1 MLEMGGGES
10 HLSKQRN
17 PLLSVTQGC
26 PMGLTPWKETETG
39 DRRHPQGPLPTM
51 VFPLQGH

>member
-1 MLEMGGGES
+1 MLEIGGES
-10 HLSKQRN
+10 YLSKQRSP
-17 PLLSVTQGC
+17 PLLGTQGC